1 MKTKV
6 FIARPPL
13 HVFILHFADVGN
25 NTRVESSTSYNL
37 QKALV
42 SHFNSLQLFGV
53 GGLVLHQEMIGSL
66 AKTRRHISIQ
76 GGGTRAQQLFRSCQ
90 VAPTGGSSL
99 ESVDYPTPFFFLAFR
114 NKVSS

>member
-6 FIARPPL
+6 FIGRPPL
-13 HVFILHFADVGN
+13 HVFTLHFADVGYK
-25 NTRVESSTSYNL
+25 RLGSTSYNS

-53 GGLVLHQEMIGSL
+53 GGLVLNQEMIGSL

-76 GGGTRAQQLFRSCQ
+76 DGET
-90 VAPTGGSSL
+90 
-99 ESVDYPTPFFFLAFR
+99 
-114 NKVSS
+114 